1 MPLSL
6 VMPLSPVDRRTRI
19 HPWLVIAAS
28 FVAAG
33 CGTDGGGGGGSSGS
47 SSGASSALT
56 NPDKT
61 AIAAPAPDS
70 FRVAVETSKGNF
82 TIVARRDWAP
92 RGVDRFYHLVRLGYF
107 DDVRFFRVLPG
118 FMAQFGIS
126 GDPRVNAAWE
136 PLTFED
142 DAVKQTNKR
151 GSVTFAK
158 TPAPNSRGT
167 QLFINT
173 VDNPNLDADGFAP
186 IGEVVEGIAVLD
198 SLYADYGEGPP
209 YGGGPD
215 QGRMA
220 SEGNAYLARS
230 FPKLDFIRRA
240 RIVP

>member
-6 VMPLSPVDRRTRI
+6 VDRRTMI
-19 HPWLVIAAS
+19 PTWVLIAAS
-28 FVAAG
+28 FVALG
-33 CGTDGGGGGGSSGS
+33 CGTDGAGGGA

-61 AIAAPAPDS
+61 AITAPAPDS

-136 PLTFED
+136 PLALED
-142 DAVKQTNKR
+142 DPVKQSNRQGT
-151 GSVTFAK
+151 VTFAQ
-158 TPAPNSRGT
+158 TSAPNSRGT

-173 VDNPNLDADGFAP
+173 VDNPNLDASGFAP
-186 IGEVVEGIAVLD
+186 IGEVVEGMAVLD
-198 SLYADYGEGPP
+198 SLYADYGEGAP

-215 QGRMA
+215 QTRMTA
-220 SEGNAYLARS
+220 EGNAYLAQS